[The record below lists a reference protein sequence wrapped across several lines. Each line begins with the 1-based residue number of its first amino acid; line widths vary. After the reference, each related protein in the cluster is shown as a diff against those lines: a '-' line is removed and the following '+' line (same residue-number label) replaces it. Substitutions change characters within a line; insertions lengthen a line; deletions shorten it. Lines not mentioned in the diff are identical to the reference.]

1 MKKKDSPQKP
11 RVPFEGVKQLKRHL
25 VVPVKKQ
32 ERLDKIS
39 RRELKKPS

>member
-1 MKKKDSPQKP
+1 MKKKGSPKKP

-32 ERLDKIS
+32 ETLAKIS
-39 RRELKKPS
+39 QRELKKPF